1 MLIGNRPCNSGPR
14 HENPST
20 GRFKQVWS
28 SLFDESMRV
37 KRSRTENLL
46 RRRSIRL

>member
-1 MLIGNRPCNSGPR
+1 MLIGNRPRNSGFR
-14 HENPST
+14 SENPII

-37 KRSRTENLL
+37 TRGRTENLL
-46 RRRSIRL
+46 RRRSARL